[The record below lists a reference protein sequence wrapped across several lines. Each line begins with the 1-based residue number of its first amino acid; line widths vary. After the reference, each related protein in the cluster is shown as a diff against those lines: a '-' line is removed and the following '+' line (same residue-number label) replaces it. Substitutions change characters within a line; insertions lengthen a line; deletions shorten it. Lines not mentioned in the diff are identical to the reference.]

1 MLCKYEIKNETEEIS
16 MQENPF
22 FFFFLFEYLN
32 IFIYLFSL

>member
-22 FFFFLFEYLN
+22 FFFLFEYLN